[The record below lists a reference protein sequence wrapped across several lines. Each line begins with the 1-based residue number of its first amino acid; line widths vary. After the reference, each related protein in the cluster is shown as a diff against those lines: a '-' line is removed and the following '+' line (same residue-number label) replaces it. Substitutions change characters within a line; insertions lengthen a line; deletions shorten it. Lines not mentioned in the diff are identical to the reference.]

1 MLPVFVVIATAAIA
15 AETTQT
21 EQTYAKARDSQPL
34 IQVKFRPKDPT
45 TMQMPTKI
53 GATVQANICSAL
65 KVRKKQLRVTKSA
78 RGTLTRLAASK
89 PAPAAYGPKHQMETK
104 EKQPSSPN
112 TQAKYMQPVR
122 FCPFP
127 WRNTGIHSNR
137 TRRCRRE

>member
-89 PAPAAYGPKHQMETK
+89 PVPAAYGPKHQMEMK
-104 EKQPSSPN
+104 EKTTVITEYASEVYAAGAFLPIPM
-112 TQAKYMQPVR
+112 A
-122 FCPFP
+122 
-127 WRNTGIHSNR
+127 
-137 TRRCRRE
+137 